1 MKDKGKKI
9 YSKNKQSAEDKV
21 LWAEVTKNIEPL
33 KGKNIVSDFDK
44 NPDVT
49 RKKPD
54 KHNASIRQA
63 HEGLPCSEIYGSY
76 KSNDIDHRTEQ
87 RLRRGQLDIEGRLDL
102 HGMNQNQAYDALLH
116 FIPKSYDSG
125 KRCVLIVTGKGYKR
139 HGDQSLLERTDGV
152 LKQKT
157 PQWLNDAPLSQ
168 YVLNVQAA
176 KPKHGGEGALYVLL
190 RRNRE

>member
-9 YSKNKQSAEDKV
+9 YSKNKQSAEDKA

-33 KGKNIVSDFDK
+33 KGKTIDSDFDK
-44 NPDVT
+44 RPDVT
-49 RKKPD
+49 RKKPYR
-54 KHNASIRQA
+54 HNVGITQA
-63 HEGLPCSEIYGSY
+63 HEETPRSEIYGSH
-76 KSNDIDHRTEQ
+76 KSNAIDHRTEQ

-125 KRCVLIVTGKGYKR
+125 KRCVLVVTGKGHQR
-139 HGDQSLLERTDGV
+139 HGDQSLLERIDGV

-157 PQWLNDAPLSQ
+157 PQWLNDIPLSQ
-168 YVLNVQAA
+168 YVLNVQTA